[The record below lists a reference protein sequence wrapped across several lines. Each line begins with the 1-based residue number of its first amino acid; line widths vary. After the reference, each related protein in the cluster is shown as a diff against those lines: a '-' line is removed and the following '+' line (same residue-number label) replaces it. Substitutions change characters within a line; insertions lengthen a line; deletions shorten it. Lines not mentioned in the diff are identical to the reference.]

1 MMRMIKVRKDSA
13 KNRRKQRESG
23 SESDKGKRR

>member
-1 MMRMIKVRKDSA
+1 MRMIKVSKDSA

-23 SESDKGKRR
+23 IESDKGKRR